1 MKMES
6 CNGGRQRAGGIGVL
20 AWALIFM
27 ASLEAP
33 ACDVPVFEYSMA
45 FWQADAYEAVVFLDG
60 EPTAEVR
67 ALLDEIRGKG
77 VDGGGAANLRVVT
90 VDVDKTPH
98 APLGPAW
105 EKAGCELPWMKL
117 LSPPVSG
124 TLMEGA
130 TRGTPIRGT
139 VPLQTIWEGPFTGAN
154 IAAVLDSPC
163 RREIAGRL
171 EAGEAAVWVLIES
184 GDKQKDDAAA
194 ATLAAGITAA
204 EEDLRFV
211 RGAEPSEKIRP
222 SYSMLRGSRDDPAE
236 EVLVEIFLKSETD
249 LAEHNEPMAFVIFG
263 RGRVLYALVGA
274 GIAGDNIREA
284 CEAVISECTCEVK
297 AENPGTDVL
306 MTANWQEAA
315 QKLRKLF
322 GEYGVLTGLSGQAAL
337 PGLSTVAVTAA
348 ARDAQ
353 AQGASN
359 AEGAGELSR
368 NLVILALVVVVLV
381 AVVSLWLAARK
392 SGRSEGA

>member
-1 MKMES
+1 MES
-6 CNGGRQRAGGIGVL
+6 HSGCRRRLGGIGVA

-27 ASLEAP
+27 ASLKAP

-45 FWQADAYEAVVFLDG
+45 FWHADVYEAVVFLDG
-60 EPTAEVR
+60 EPTARVK

-77 VDGGGAANLRVVT
+77 VDGGGAANLRVVAIN
-90 VDVDKTPH
+90 VNDMPH

-105 EKAGCELPWMKL
+105 EKAGGRLPWMRL
-117 LSPPVSG
+117 VYPPVSG
-124 TLMEGA
+124 TLVAGA
-130 TRGTPIRGT
+130 THGARVRGAIP
-139 VPLQTIWEGPFTGAN
+139 VQAVWEGPFTGAN
-154 IAAVLDSPC
+154 IAVVLDSPC

-171 EAGEAAVWVLIES
+171 RAGEAAVWVLIES

-194 ATLAAGITAA
+194 ATLARGITEA

-211 RGAEPSEKIRP
+211 RGAESSEKIAP
-222 SYSMLRGSRDDPAE
+222 SYSMLRVSRDDPAE
-236 EVLVEIFLKSETD
+236 EVLVEMFLKSETD
-249 LAEHNEPMAFVIFG
+249 LAEYDEPMAFVIFG

-274 GIAGDNIREA
+274 GIAADNIREA
-284 CEAVISECTCEVK
+284 CEAVIGKCTCEIK

-306 MTANWQEAA
+306 MAADWQQVAE
-315 QKLRKLF
+315 KLRKQF

-337 PGLSTVAVTAA
+337 PGLSTAAVREA

-353 AQGASN
+353 AQDASN

-368 NLVILALVVVVLV
+368 NLIILALVVVVFL
-381 AVVSLWLAARK
+381 AVVSLWLAAKK
-392 SGRSEGA
+392 SGRSEGS